1 MRVPFADLRTQYL
14 SIESEVDLALESI
27 FCESSYIG
35 GEDLNKFENRFAEYC
50 NAKYCV
56 GVGNGTDA
64 LWISLKMLGIGSGD
78 EVIVPANSFIAT
90 AEAVTLAGAT
100 VVFCDVDPSRYTIEA
115 NLIESKISE
124 NTRAIIPVHL
134 YGCPADMDPINRIA
148 KEYALYVV
156 EDAAQAHGA
165 EYKNKKV
172 GRLGDVACFSFYP
185 GKNLGAYGD
194 AGAVVTN
201 NCELADNIRMFSNHG
216 RKNKYDHLFE
226 GVNSRLDTLQAAI
239 LNVKLDHLDTW
250 SQSRLANA
258 RRYNEMF
265 KGIPEVKTPQIPE
278 DSFHVFHLYVV
289 RVQNRDVVLD
299 NLKQKG
305 IACGVHYPIALPNS
319 MAYQYLGNRPE
330 DFPVASKYQEQVLSL
345 PMYPELKKEDI
356 EYVVE
361 AMKKAIASVGAISMP
376 DPAW

>member
-250 SQSRLANA
+250 
-258 RRYNEMF
+258 
-265 KGIPEVKTPQIPE
+265 
-278 DSFHVFHLYVV
+278 
-289 RVQNRDVVLD
+289 
-299 NLKQKG
+299 
-305 IACGVHYPIALPNS
+305 
-319 MAYQYLGNRPE
+319 
-330 DFPVASKYQEQVLSL
+330 
-345 PMYPELKKEDI
+345 
-356 EYVVE
+356 
-361 AMKKAIASVGAISMP
+361 
-376 DPAW
+376 

>member
-1 MRVPFADLRTQYL
+1 
-14 SIESEVDLALESI
+14 
-27 FCESSYIG
+27 
-35 GEDLNKFENRFAEYC
+35 
-50 NAKYCV
+50 
-56 GVGNGTDA
+56 
-64 LWISLKMLGIGSGD
+64 
-78 EVIVPANSFIAT
+78 
-90 AEAVTLAGAT
+90 
-100 VVFCDVDPSRYTIEA
+100 
-115 NLIESKISE
+115 
-124 NTRAIIPVHL
+124 
-134 YGCPADMDPINRIA
+134 
-148 KEYALYVV
+148 
-156 EDAAQAHGA
+156 
-165 EYKNKKV
+165 
-172 GRLGDVACFSFYP
+172 
-185 GKNLGAYGD
+185 
-194 AGAVVTN
+194 
-201 NCELADNIRMFSNHG
+201 
-216 RKNKYDHLFE
+216 
-226 GVNSRLDTLQAAI
+226 
-239 LNVKLDHLDTW
+239 
-250 SQSRLANA
+250 
-258 RRYNEMF
+258 MF